1 MAQSFCLYVK
11 VLIFAPLLRK
21 ARAFSSAG
29 SEHLPYKQR
38 VGGSNPSTPTKKEV
52 RSREPL
58 FLWAWR
64 PPFFSSLM
72 RTVALRALR
81 ARGLARP
88 NTFYLRSFFEA
99 LRTNKMT
106 NIFFRWRRFC
116 RTGVRGWILLWFY
129 RLYHV
134 VFSYRGL
141 MDSWAY
147 PHTSE

>member
-58 FLWAWR
+58 FSWAWR
-64 PPFFSSLM
+64 PPFFSSLT
-72 RTVALRALR
+72 RTVALWAISL
-81 ARGLARP
+81 GVSLAPIRL
-88 NTFYLRSFFEA
+88 YLCSFFEA

-106 NIFFRWRRFC
+106 NFFSDGGDFVEQEY
-116 RTGVRGWILLWFY
+116 GVGFY
-129 RLYHV
+129 CGSVCCIEYL
-134 VFSYRGL
+134 FQIGI
-141 MDSWAY
+141 
-147 PHTSE
+147 